1 MYSTSDSSTLTFKS
15 RVCTYCTYTAA
26 PDRVVV
32 SHRLAERE
40 EQLLTEQMQLQVE
53 VAEKQRIIQAQQDH
67 IQSLDAAN
75 VRLLNAIGQ
84 LKGRYDTSAP
94 AVTPQ
99 NGGQSLNLSG
109 IAGVGDS
116 GVIKSSYC

>member
-1 MYSTSDSSTLTFKS
+1 M
-15 RVCTYCTYTAA
+15 
-26 PDRVVV
+26 VV